1 MEKINQY
8 LKEITPEQK
17 NKIFETKVEM
27 NIFLIYQLMDIIN
40 LSSKRGAF
48 NPDEFIFIGEIF
60 NSLNTAMLKSISNE
74 QNSQV
79 PSTSTATTATT
90 TATTS
95 TSTVLLDS

>member
-1 MEKINQY
+1 
-8 LKEITPEQK
+8 
-17 NKIFETKVEM
+17 
-27 NIFLIYQLMDIIN
+27 MDIIN

-79 PSTSTATTATT
+79 PST

-95 TSTVLLDS
+95 TSTATTATATTTTSTVLLDS